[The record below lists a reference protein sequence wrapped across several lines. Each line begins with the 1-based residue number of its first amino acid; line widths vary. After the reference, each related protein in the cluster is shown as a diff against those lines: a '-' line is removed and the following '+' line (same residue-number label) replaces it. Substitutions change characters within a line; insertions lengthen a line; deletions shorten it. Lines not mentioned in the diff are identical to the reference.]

1 MIETKKLTH
10 LALLTAIA
18 LVLFVV
24 EAQLP
29 PLIPVPGVKL
39 GLSNIITLVTLML
52 YGARDT
58 FLVLLTRILLGSFF
72 CAQLITLFFS
82 LAGGL
87 LCFALCICLYHRF
100 SLKSLWLLS
109 ILGACTHNIGQ
120 ILVAILITG
129 TTDIL
134 WYLPILLLSGILTG
148 AFTGLVAR
156 YFLEHLTTIQ
166 TTKQHK
172 KSNLR

>member
-10 LALLTAIA
+10 LALLTGIA

-29 PLIPVPGVKL
+29 PLIPIPGVKL

-52 YGARDT
+52 YGPRDA
-58 FLVLLTRILLGSFF
+58 FMVLLTRILLGSFF
-72 CAQLITLFFS
+72 CAQLMTLFFS

-87 LCFALCICLYHRF
+87 LCFALSVFLYRR
-100 SLKSLWLLS
+100 LTLQTLWLLS
-109 ILGACTHNIGQ
+109 ILGACAHNIGQ
-120 ILVAILITG
+120 ILVAILVTG
-129 TTDIL
+129 TTAIL
-134 WYLPILLLSGILTG
+134 WYLPMLLLSGIITG

-156 YFLEHLTTIQ
+156 YVLEHL
-166 TTKQHK
+166 
-172 KSNLR
+172 KSIHAVAK